1 MVSGGQNIQG
11 DHTVRAVPSH
21 GQRRQCVGDA
31 AVLHIVVVPQPA
43 GGLAAVIVVQVDQS
57 APFVKEGLGEF
68 PLPDELLQRPLDLFV
83 EVVDAPPNGEGQ
95 HLRQDK
101 PYTAIL
107 YGGLDLGEKGVGPG
121 RSLSAG
127 GRRKI
132 PSSLP
137 AAPYRAAPP
146 GRKARKA
153 AGRPPPL
160 RRGAALPSPEAG
172 CGSAGSGSPGVS
184 SSFPEGPL
192 QGPFA
197 ADLVLVFYY
206 NKIAG
211 FNAVFQLVKKS
222 FQQTEPI
229 RCDGDIRSLYSLC
242 AKRGTSRSLFSHIF
256 LSFHEQLAP
265 GK

>member
-1 MVSGGQNIQG
+1 MGKGSISGRTSRTQPSS
-11 DHTVRAVPSH
+11 TVASTW
-21 GQRRQCVGDA
+21 
-31 AVLHIVVVPQPA
+31 
-43 GGLAAVIVVQVDQS
+43 
-57 APFVKEGLGEF
+57 VK
-68 PLPDELLQRPLDLFV
+68 
-83 EVVDAPPNGEGQ
+83 
-95 HLRQDK
+95 
-101 PYTAIL
+101 
-107 YGGLDLGEKGVGPG
+107 KGVGPG

-127 GRRKI
+127 GRRKTR
-132 PSSLP
+132 SSSS

-160 RRGAALPSPEAG
+160 RQGTAPSLPGAG
-172 CGSAGSGSPGVS
+172 CRSTGSGSPGVS
-184 SSFPEGPL
+184 SSFPEGSL

-197 ADLVLVFYY
+197 ADLVLIFYY

-211 FNAVFQLVKKS
+211 FNAMFQLVKKS